1 MQTNEA
7 QVVWRFMNL
16 SIDFVTRLLFQMF
29 VYVSLLAGFSS
40 FVSRPTARS
49 TAENNGMK
57 SFFLHFVKML
67 LAKVSCLYQ

>member
-29 VYVSLLAGFSS
+29 SLFGCMCCLLAGFSS
-40 FVSRPTARS
+40 RSFYAPGYTAQK
-49 TAENNGMK
+49 NDMK
-57 SFFLHFVKML
+57 LFLLRFP
-67 LAKVSCLYQ
+67 